1 VTGKRRNELM
11 DNDTTA
17 DTIHSLESMVA
28 SLNELLT
35 VTEKV
40 VSDQSERIMKNEEDL
55 KKSSERFLAF
65 IREAAMRLKTPLEV
79 IEENITGITSD
90 IERGGCDPADVA
102 LQLKFQMKNME
113 QIRQNIIELN
123 KAITEHGDELSAAT
137 RKFLME

>member
-1 VTGKRRNELM
+1 M

-35 VTEKV
+35 VQEKV

-55 KKSSERFLAF
+55 KKSSERFLEF
-65 IREAAMRLKTPLEV
+65 LKEATMRLKTPLEV
-79 IEENITGITSD
+79 VEENIAGITSD
-90 IERGGCDPADVA
+90 IERDRCDPADVA
-102 LQLKFQMKNME
+102 LQLKIQMKNME

-123 KAITEHGDELSAAT
+123 KAITNHGDELSAAT

>member
-90 IERGGCDPADVA
+90 IERGGYNPADVV
-102 LQLKFQMKNME
+102 LQLKIQMKNME

-123 KAITEHGDELSAAT
+123 KAITEHGDELSSAT

>member
-1 VTGKRRNELM
+1 M

-90 IERGGCDPADVA
+90 IERGGY
-102 LQLKFQMKNME
+102 N
-113 QIRQNIIELN
+113 
-123 KAITEHGDELSAAT
+123 S
-137 RKFLME
+137 